1 MIICVALNILNAIDV
16 TFVKDKDKISN
27 TMKIFNMI
35 FSPIWP
41 IYTLFLTS
49 ITTYKKKINLKD
61 TKENTDELKRLLIVS
76 NNAHLIEVITES
88 SLQPLV
94 QVFSIYLRL
103 AYSDVAEAN
112 IELKDAFN
120 ALLAKDWSE
129 LGELLET
136 SKTSLQFWSFLTSVA
151 SVAWSFQSNYARKK
165 FGQMT
170 ILSRVIY
177 FLYVLL
183 AVNARITIIIGF
195 ILAINS
201 DPHLKSPFTQIY
213 VVIGGHMFICMF
225 LDLWLNSDKYAVENR
240 HCFWKIRDCLLRAFA
255 SIYIYHPTSNDE
267 TEDLRM
273 HLAIDS
279 LIFLEFVA
287 FTSVIVSKTDKS
299 GLLLGIVWAA
309 YLIAIVLKVLFYGTQ
324 HPWSDILKDDAKSS
338 LKWKSPMKEP
348 TISHVKGPRKSK
360 PLAILDRIREGM
372 LCDGTICTG
381 SDRKEKRGKR
391 NKIKFIVNSYF
402 LQPFRYCGS

>member
-201 DPHLKSPFTQIY
+201 DDPHLNSPFTQIY
-213 VVIGGHMFICMF
+213 IVIGGHMFICML
-225 LDLWLNSDKYAVENR
+225 LDLLLNIDKYTGENR
-240 HCFWKIRDCLLRAFA
+240 HCFWKIHDCLLKAF
-255 SIYIYHPTSNDE
+255 STIYIYHPTDGSENEDIRSHLSIDTLILLE
-267 TEDLRM
+267 T
-273 HLAIDS
+273 I
-279 LIFLEFVA
+279 V
-287 FTSVIVSKTDKS
+287 FTGIIASKS
-299 GLLLGIVWAA
+299 PHSSLLLGIVWAA
-309 YLIAIVLKVLFYGTQ
+309 YLTSLILKLLFYLTL
-324 HPWSDILKDDAKSS
+324 HPWAEIVREDFSS
-338 LKWKSPMKEP
+338 LKWNKEP
-348 TISHVKGPRKSK
+348 KIAVVKDPRKSK
-360 PLAILDRIREGM
+360 RM
-372 LCDGTICTG
+372 TICDRMTEKIG
-381 SDRKEKRGKR
+381 SIYYWTICNDGRADSEEKKGKYPY
-391 NKIKFIVNSYF
+391 VN
-402 LQPFRYCGS
+402 R

>member
-1 MIICVALNILNAIDV
+1 MIICIALNVLNAIDV
-16 TFVKDKDKISN
+16 TFVKDKDKIST
-27 TMKIFNMI
+27 TMKILNMI

-49 ITTYKKKINLKD
+49 IITYKNKINLKD
-61 TKENTDELKRLLIVS
+61 SKENTDELKRLSIVS

-112 IELKDAFN
+112 TELKDAFN

-136 SKTSLQFWSFLTSVA
+136 SKTTLQFWSFLTSVA

-195 ILAINS
+195 ILAINGDS
-201 DPHLKSPFTQIY
+201 HLKSPFTQIY
-213 VVIGGHMFICMF
+213 IVIGSHMFICML
-225 LDLWLNSDKYAVENR
+225 LDLWLNFDKYTGEKR
-240 HCFWKIRDCLLRAFA
+240 HCFWKIRDCLLKAF
-255 SIYIYHPTSNDE
+255 STIYIYHPTDDSENEDIRSHLSIDTLILLE
-267 TEDLRM
+267 T
-273 HLAIDS
+273 I
-279 LIFLEFVA
+279 V
-287 FTSVIVSKTDKS
+287 FTGIIASKS
-299 GLLLGIVWAA
+299 PHSSLLLGIVWAA
-309 YLIAIVLKVLFYGTQ
+309 YLTSLILKLLFYLTL
-324 HPWSDILKDDAKSS
+324 HPWAEILRKDVSS
-338 LKWKSPMKEP
+338 LKWNKEP
-348 TISHVKGPRKSK
+348 KIAAVKGPRKSK
-360 PLAILDRIREGM
+360 CM
-372 LCDGTICTG
+372 TIC
-381 SDRKEKRGKR
+381 DRMTEKIRSIYDWTICNDGRADTEEKKGKYP
-391 NKIKFIVNSYF
+391 NVN
-402 LQPFRYCGS
+402 R

>member
-1 MIICVALNILNAIDV
+1 MIICIALNVLNAIDV
-16 TFVKDKDKISN
+16 TFVKDKDKIST
-27 TMKIFNMI
+27 TMKILNMI

-49 ITTYKKKINLKD
+49 ITTYKNKINLKD
-61 TKENTDELKRLLIVS
+61 TKENTDELKRLSIVS

-136 SKTSLQFWSFLTSVA
+136 SKTTLQFWSFLTSVA

-201 DPHLKSPFTQIY
+201 DPHLNSPFTQIY
-213 VVIGGHMFICMF
+213 IVIGGHMFICML
-225 LDLWLNSDKYAVENR
+225 LDLWLNFDKL
-240 HCFWKIRDCLLRAFA
+240 KTGIA
-255 SIYIYHPTSNDE
+255 SGK
-267 TEDLRM
+267 
-273 HLAIDS
+273 
-279 LIFLEFVA
+279 FV
-287 FTSVIVSKTDKS
+287 T
-299 GLLLGIVWAA
+299 A
-309 YLIAIVLKVLFYGTQ
+309 Y
-324 HPWSDILKDDAKSS
+324 
-338 LKWKSPMKEP
+338 
-348 TISHVKGPRKSK
+348 
-360 PLAILDRIREGM
+360 
-372 LCDGTICTG
+372 
-381 SDRKEKRGKR
+381 
-391 NKIKFIVNSYF
+391 
-402 LQPFRYCGS
+402 